1 MEKENKVSPVSWIM
15 EWAGTKK
22 IYYVISIIMA
32 LFSVLFKIAP
42 YFIIGDVIAKL
53 LDGEDD
59 IKVYAVRVGLVAA
72 AFVLSEIF
80 HSIST
85 TLSHI
90 ATFQV
95 LANIRRKCLD
105 KLTRVPLGYVKDTS
119 SGTFK
124 NILVERIDSIET
136 TLAHILPE
144 FTSNLVAPVIV
155 IIYLFMIDWR
165 MA

>member
-105 KLTRVPLGYVKDTS
+105 KLTRVPLGYVKQGNHDELMKQE
-119 SGTFK
+119 G
-124 NILVERIDSIET
+124 
-136 TLAHILPE
+136 
-144 FTSNLVAPVIV
+144 
-155 IIYLFMIDWR
+155 IYRRFI
-165 MA
+165 MARESAVGWKL

>member
-1 MEKENKVSPVSWIM
+1 M
-15 EWAGTKK
+15 
-22 IYYVISIIMA
+22 
-32 LFSVLFKIAP
+32 
-42 YFIIGDVIAKL
+42 
-53 LDGEDD
+53 
-59 IKVYAVRVGLVAA
+59 
-72 AFVLSEIF
+72 
-80 HSIST
+80 
-85 TLSHI
+85 SHI

-155 IIYLFMIDWR
+155 IIYLFMIDLR
-165 MA
+165 G

>member
-85 TLSHI
+85 
-90 ATFQV
+90 
-95 LANIRRKCLD
+95 K
-105 KLTRVPLGYVKDTS
+105 
-119 SGTFK
+119 
-124 NILVERIDSIET
+124 
-136 TLAHILPE
+136 LAHILPE

-155 IIYLFMIDWR
+155 IIYLFVIDWR
-165 MA
+165 MALITFIPMVLGFAATCGMFIGYEENFNNTVEKTKVLNESAVEYINGMIP